1 VSRRRNPSISSKT
14 PEGKREGGHTDQDF
28 AARIGQNDFS
38 SGTES
43 QLAPGLYVTATPIG
57 NASDITLRALNVL
70 RQCDAIIAEDTRVT
84 ARILAIHGISK
95 PLHSYNDNNAVRM
108 RPKILKMLREGA
120 RLALVSDAG
129 TPLVSDPG
137 HKLVRDAVQDGIA
150 VHAIPG
156 PSAALAALSSAG
168 LPTDRFLFVGFLP
181 SKPGERRSAL
191 EELKTVR
198 ASLIFFEAPPR
209 LAKTLA
215 DMAEILGARE
225 AAAMRE
231 LTKLHEEARRGTLP
245 ELAAFYRAAQ
255 PKGEITLVVGPA
267 PKAGEDR
274 AAESPKIDQLL
285 TQALDYMPVAAA
297 AALVAEATGA
307 RKRVVYRRALELKEK
322 NGKLG

>member
-1 VSRRRNPSISSKT
+1 
-14 PEGKREGGHTDQDF
+14 
-28 AARIGQNDFS
+28 
-38 SGTES
+38 
-43 QLAPGLYVTATPIG
+43 
-57 NASDITLRALNVL
+57 
-70 RQCDAIIAEDTRVT
+70 VT

-137 HKLVRDAVQDGIA
+137 HKLVRAAVQDGIA

-209 LAKTLA
+209 LAKALA

-267 PKAGEDR
+267 PKDAEDL